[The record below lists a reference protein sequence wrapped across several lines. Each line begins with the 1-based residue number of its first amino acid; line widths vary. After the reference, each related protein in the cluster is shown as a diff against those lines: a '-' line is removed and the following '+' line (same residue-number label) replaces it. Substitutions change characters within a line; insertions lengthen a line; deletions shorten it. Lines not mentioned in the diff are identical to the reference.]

1 MLLLLMSR
9 CNRRDWPRRHRF
21 KSVGIPSER
30 QRGPP
35 ARRAS
40 IAARRPVHQRQ
51 MVEAL
56 RNSQPHLQRRRPEC
70 RCPEPSNR
78 EQCDTDDAYSG
89 PPLRK
94 GLVQI
99 AKFALTAI
107 DEECM
112 KRPANAVIRQ
122 RRCILNRNS
131 ITLKRNS
138 GVLNRE
144 ARELNRKSR
153 DLQH

>member
-1 MLLLLMSR
+1 M
-9 CNRRDWPRRHRF
+9 
-21 KSVGIPSER
+21 
-30 QRGPP
+30 
-35 ARRAS
+35 
-40 IAARRPVHQRQ
+40 AARRPMHQRK

-56 RNSQPHLQRRRPEC
+56 RNSQPYPQRRCPEY

-78 EQCDTDDAYSG
+78 EHCYAGDACSG
-89 PPLRK
+89 PTPRK
-94 GLVQI
+94 GLVRI
-99 AKFALTAI
+99 AGFAPSAI
-107 DEECM
+107 DEESM

>member
-1 MLLLLMSR
+1 M
-9 CNRRDWPRRHRF
+9 
-21 KSVGIPSER
+21 V
-30 QRGPP
+30 
-35 ARRAS
+35 
-40 IAARRPVHQRQ
+40 ARRPVHQRQ

-56 RNSQPHLQRRRPEC
+56 RNSQPHPQRRCPEC
-70 RCPEPSNR
+70 RCLEPSNR
-78 EQCDTDDAYSG
+78 EHGDDDDACSG
-89 PPLRK
+89 STLRN
-94 GLVQI
+94 GIVWI
-99 AKFALTAI
+99 AGFALTAI
-107 DEECM
+107 DEESM

-144 ARELNRKSR
+144 ARELNLKSR